1 MTTFKGPTSFP
12 LPVVFCVL
20 TLVARLISLLGL
32 LGGAA
37 LFALTLNCGALTA
50 LSIGGI
56 DSASCV
62 EKTESRRWRS
72 PVEPTPMRTWAS
84 RVLSWLV
91 FSRRRAFWV
100 AARCVGEGGRG
111 AGFIAWATCRGIV
124 GMLTDDTT
132 GSASM
137 KMREYV

>member
-12 LPVVFCVL
+12 LPDWLPVVFCVL

-62 EKTESRRWRS
+62 EKTESRR
-72 PVEPTPMRTWAS
+72 
-84 RVLSWLV
+84 
-91 FSRRRAFWV
+91 
-100 AARCVGEGGRG
+100 
-111 AGFIAWATCRGIV
+111 
-124 GMLTDDTT
+124 
-132 GSASM
+132 
-137 KMREYV
+137 